1 MLSFNPAAA
10 AAFVPMTHRLTALAL
25 LLLSGLI
32 LLAGPYPCRAQAAA
46 PEAEA
51 PCHEEHAAG
60 GPALA
65 SGDAAPPDD
74 CCADGSDALCE
85 HACQGTAVLALAPD
99 LSVAELAAAARPLE
113 SGHLLAP
120 LPHGLDHVPLA

>member
-1 MLSFNPAAA
+1 MAA
-10 AAFVPMTHRLTALAL
+10 AAFVAMTHRLTALAL
-25 LLLSGLI
+25 LALSGLI
-32 LLAGPYPCRAQAAA
+32 LLAGPYPCRAQAAP
-46 PEAEA
+46 PETEA

-65 SGDAAPPDD
+65 SRDAAPQDD

-85 HACQGTAVLALAPD
+85 HACQGAAVLAFAAHLAA
-99 LSVAELAAAARPLE
+99 VELAAEARMPDSE
-113 SGHLLAP
+113 HLLAP

>member
-1 MLSFNPAAA
+1 MLSFNPATT

-32 LLAGPYPCRAQAAA
+32 LLAGPYPCRAQGAA
-46 PEAEA
+46 PEVEA
-51 PCHEEHAAG
+51 PCHEEHAAA

-65 SGDAAPPDD
+65 SRDAAPQDD

-85 HACQGTAVLALAPD
+85 HACQGAAVLALGPHP
-99 LSVAELAAAARPLE
+99 AAAGPASAARTLDGE
-113 SGHLLAP
+113 RLLAP
-120 LPHGLDHVPLA
+120 LPHGLDHIPLA